1 MGDQLLR
8 DWISASDSLKLPQI
22 CISTYSLTFLVKIT
36 PSLAG
41 KTLENRLESIGF
53 EGPPARFDERLICF
67 LMPSKRF
74 DGPAEILDRLSCGG
88 RPGDERASA
97 STPGRGKGGK

>member
-22 CISTYSLTFLVKIT
+22 CISTYSLTFLAKIT
-36 PSLAG
+36 PSLVG

-53 EGPPARFDERLICF
+53 EGPSAGFDKPLICF

-74 DGPAEILDRLSCGG
+74 DGPAEILDRLRCGG
-88 RPGDERASA
+88 RPRDERAPASA
-97 STPGRGKGGK
+97 PGRGNGGK